1 MCPKLSIVN
10 VINTLCTCSCVLVQN
25 QWSWLNS
32 HADERARQIDNLID
46 KISEFDGQY
55 IALRQFVDE
64 GTQLCATEKPV
75 GETASRVEEQMET
88 CQVCVHVVYGVVY

>member
-1 MCPKLSIVN
+1 MI
-10 VINTLCTCSCVLVQN
+10 QN

-32 HADERARQIDNLID
+32 HADERARQIDYLID
-46 KISEFDGQY
+46 KISEFDDQY

-88 CQVCVHVVYGVVY
+88 CQVCVWGRVHLHVHVRTYSKCRYF